1 MKSIEVGMICIKT
14 IGREAEQK
22 CVIIDIIDKNFALVT
37 GPKEVNGVKRRRAN
51 IKHLIPT
58 EETIDIKKGSTDKE
72 VTDALKKAKK
82 LDFLKSKEI
91 KK

>member
-1 MKSIEVGMICIKT
+1 MKSIEVGTICIKT

-22 CVIIDIIDKNFALVT
+22 CIIVDIIDKNFTLIT

-58 EETIDIKKGSTDKE
+58 EETVDIKKGSTDKE
-72 VTDALKKAKK
+72 VIDALKKAMK

>member
-1 MKSIEVGMICIKT
+1 MKSIEVGTICIKT

-22 CVIIDIIDKNFALVT
+22 CIIVDIIDKNFTLIT

-58 EETIDIKKGSTDKE
+58 EETVDIKKGSTDKE
-72 VTDALKKAKK
+72 VIDALKKAKK

>member
-1 MKSIEVGMICIKT
+1 MICIKT
-14 IGREAEQK
+14 IGREAEKK
-22 CVIIDIIDKNFALVT
+22 CIVIDVIDKNFALIT

-51 IKHLIPT
+51 IKHLVPT
-58 EETIDIKKGSTDKE
+58 EETIDIKKGSADKE
-72 VTDALKKAKK
+72 VIDALKKANK

>member
-1 MKSIEVGMICIKT
+1 MKSVDVGTICIKT
-14 IGREAEQK
+14 IGREVEKK
-22 CVIIDIIDKNFALVT
+22 CIVIDMIDKNFALIT

-58 EETIDIKKGSTDKE
+58 EETVDIKKGSTDKE
-72 VTDALKKAKK
+72 VIDVLKKAKK

>member
-14 IGREAEQK
+14 IGREENQK
-22 CVIIDIIDKNFALVT
+22 CIIVDIIDKNFALIT
-37 GPKEVNGVKRRRAN
+37 GPKEINGVKRRRAN
-51 IKHLIPT
+51 FKHLIPT
-58 EETIDIKKGSTDKE
+58 EETVDIKKGSTDKE
-72 VTDALKKAKK
+72 VTDALKKTNK